1 MKMQDSSIL
10 NASSNEQTLD
20 SSEVKITV
28 GDENALVVF
37 STKMAQKIILAAQ
50 FETSH
55 KKG

>member
-50 FETSH
+50 SETSH